1 MPRVLE
7 TAALGGKRQNQTL
20 RNGETEF
27 IMGRVREYSMMFLV
41 VEIKAREVTCPEER
55 LLIYQQRDTGVGPDR
70 RRFMVVKEDVELVT
84 QEAVDWLCGDP

>member
-1 MPRVLE
+1 MLRVLE

-27 IMGRVREYSMMFLV
+27 IMGTVREYSMMFLV